1 MWITLSAG
9 EDCFLARGYDTFL
22 ISGFSGLDPM
32 KYTPPPPP
40 KQNDQC
46 TCGHAFSE
54 HVQAGASHGCQH
66 GSTPPYTN
74 ECSCKSFKQK
84 KRSSAVETKA
94 S

>member
-40 KQNDQC
+40 KS
-46 TCGHAFSE
+46 A
-54 HVQAGASHGCQH
+54 AI
-66 GSTPPYTN
+66 TPEPSPPKIN
-74 ECSCKSFKQK
+74 ALMAPPKEIK
-84 KRSSAVETKA
+84 EP
-94 S
+94 